1 MPSRKGLL
9 RSAYD
14 PDPACVPVYFLGALS
29 LIWVV
34 ALNLDRLSFDLLAGV
49 DTLEAE
55 AETFLGGSI
64 FIPEYLIHSLR
75 VRVGYVESAGSLL
88 DGIALLVD
96 EPDELPPLVIRQ
108 PPVLLYHVLF
118 PNDAKVNLRMLVL
131 IIY

>member
-1 MPSRKGLL
+1 M
-9 RSAYD
+9 
-14 PDPACVPVYFLGALS
+14 PVYFLGTLC

-34 ALNLDRLSFDLLAGV
+34 ALHLDRLSFDLLAGV

-75 VRVGYVESAGSLL
+75 VWVRYVESAGSLL

-96 EPDELPPLVIRQ
+96 ESDELPPLVIRQ
-108 PPVLLYHVLF
+108 PPVLLCHILS